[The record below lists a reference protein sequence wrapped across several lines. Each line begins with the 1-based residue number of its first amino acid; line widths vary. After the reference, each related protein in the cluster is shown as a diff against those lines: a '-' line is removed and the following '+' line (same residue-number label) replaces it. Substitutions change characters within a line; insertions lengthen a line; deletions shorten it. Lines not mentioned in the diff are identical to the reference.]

1 MPDLVMRY
9 FTADALNTRWCGDI
23 TYIAVGSTWR
33 YLATVIDICSR
44 RVVGWSIG
52 DHMRTSL
59 VTDAI
64 EMAVAARGGQVN
76 GVVFHTDRGAQYNAT
91 AFADV
96 CRRHGIRRSMGRVGT
111 SYDNALAASFFQSL
125 KRELLHGRRWTSKA
139 QTRLEL
145 FRWLSYYNR
154 RRRHSALGCL
164 TPAEFEQQLITTRT
178 LSLAAWNLVSTPGD
192 QPQFTAHPF
201 PEGNGRIA
209 RLLAQCDLVG
219 AGLLP
224 GLLLDLDGWVDANR
238 DAHDRSV
245 VAAAEGDLPQWGPL
259 FARAVTETARHR
271 TAALAEH
278 RRILTTATA
287 RAGDAPTAVA
297 VLEAFR
303 SAPPFRPSPY
313 AIWSRTTRAPPSP
326 VCGPPASSPRTPA
339 WPVP

>member
-1 MPDLVMRY
+1 M
-9 FTADALNTRWCGDI
+9 
-23 TYIAVGSTWR
+23 
-33 YLATVIDICSR
+33 
-44 RVVGWSIG
+44 
-52 DHMRTSL
+52 
-59 VTDAI
+59 
-64 EMAVAARGGQVN
+64 
-76 GVVFHTDRGAQYNAT
+76 
-91 AFADV
+91 
-96 CRRHGIRRSMGRVGT
+96 
-111 SYDNALAASFFQSL
+111 
-125 KRELLHGRRWTSKA
+125 
-139 QTRLEL
+139 
-145 FRWLSYYNR
+145 
-154 RRRHSALGCL
+154 SA
-164 TPAEFEQQLITTRT
+164 
-178 LSLAAWNLVSTPGD
+178 PGD

-245 VAAAEGDLPQWGPL
+245 AAAAEGDLPQWGPL
-259 FARAVTETARHR
+259 FARSVTETARHR

-278 RRILTTATA
+278 RRILATATA